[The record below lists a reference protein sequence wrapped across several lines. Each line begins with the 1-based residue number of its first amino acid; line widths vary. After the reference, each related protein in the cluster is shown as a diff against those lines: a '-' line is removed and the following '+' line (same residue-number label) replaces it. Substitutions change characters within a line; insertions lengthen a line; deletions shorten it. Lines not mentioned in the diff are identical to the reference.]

1 MRSGKYSFPK
11 KIVGGEDA
19 TTLSDPRQTID
30 AMHSAQSPS
39 LNPDTLVTET
49 NPHTNDYNVV
59 ESKPFVMPVQDL
71 DVSSED
77 NDLRNIRITTA
88 ADADQP
94 NDYDESLQD
103 MRMSGTALPDF
114 PELSPNHKAPN
125 DQNNVPAE
133 QELMEQHSR
142 IEAVSE
148 AYENMEQSEPG
159 ANADESFGAEPG
171 FKLGLPQPAE
181 DEDDFQSDS
190 SEP

>member
-39 LNPDTLVTET
+39 FNPDTLVTET
-49 NPHTNDYNVV
+49 NPHTSDYNVV
-59 ESKPFVMPVQDL
+59 ESKPFVMPVQDV

-77 NDLRNIRITTA
+77 DDLRNIRITTA

-114 PELSPNHKAPN
+114 PELSPNH
-125 DQNNVPAE
+125 
-133 QELMEQHSR
+133 
-142 IEAVSE
+142 
-148 AYENMEQSEPG
+148 
-159 ANADESFGAEPG
+159 
-171 FKLGLPQPAE
+171 
-181 DEDDFQSDS
+181 
-190 SEP
+190 